1 MESVRERPD
10 TFFRLSPA
18 GAKPESYALRRG
30 ELEGRFSAEYYRTEF
45 RELFTRLRTEF
56 PGIKGLGNY
65 AEIVCGPFGT
75 EITLSDYVA
84 DGVPLLR
91 ISNITD
97 EGGLDLSEVK
107 YIAPEKS
114 RRLSTTRVTAGDMV
128 ISQRGTLGMPAV
140 ISSEAPIFN
149 ISANLIAIRKISD
162 LRPEF
167 IQLFLASRLGERQI
181 ARLQSGQV
189 HPKITTDDVAS
200 VLIPNVPHARQLVAA
215 MGAARAARRAKIV
228 EAEALLAGLDNFLL
242 TTLGLDPPP
251 KCDRKVFAATL
262 TEARQQFHLN
272 ADYFHP
278 ERVLAL
284 RAMEAASYRVPC
296 TKLADVVSFI
306 RDQIKMPGP
315 NYLSLAHVQSNTGE
329 LVNAD
334 EEATGACS
342 QFQTGDVLFARLRPY
357 LNKVYRAETYGC
369 CSPEFHVL
377 RVHNVRGLLPDY
389 LAAILRSSLTLAQTR
404 HMMTG
409 NTHPR
414 LTNEDVTNLVVPI
427 PKDVAVQETIAAE
440 ARRRRDEARRLR
452 TEAES
457 GWQAAKRWF
466 ETQLLGP
473 AKL

>member
-1 MESVRERPD
+1 MESLRERPD

-18 GAKPESYALRRG
+18 GTKPECYALRRG
-30 ELEGRFSAEYYRTEF
+30 ELEGRFSAEYYRAEF
-45 RELFTRLRTEF
+45 RELFTQLRTAF
-56 PGIKGLGNY
+56 PGIKGLSNY

-84 DGVPLLR
+84 EGIPLLR

-107 YIAPEKS
+107 YITPEKS
-114 RRLSTTRVTAGDMV
+114 RQLSTTRVTAGDMV

-140 ISSEAPIFN
+140 ISLEAPIFN
-149 ISANLIAIRKISD
+149 ISANLIAIRRID
-162 LRPEF
+162 GLLPEF

-200 VLIPNVPHARQLVAA
+200 VLIPNVRHAQQLVGA
-215 MGAARAARRAKIV
+215 MDAARAQRRAKIV
-228 EAEALLAGLDNFLL
+228 EAEALLAGFDDFLL
-242 TTLGLDPPP
+242 TTLGLSSPP
-251 KCDRKVFAATL
+251 KDHRRVFAATL
-262 TEARQQFHLN
+262 TEVRHQFHLN

-284 RAMEAASYRVPC
+284 RAMKAASYRVPC
-296 TKLADVVSFI
+296 SKLSEVVSFI
-306 RDQIKMPGP
+306 RDQIKTPGP

-329 LVNAD
+329 LVKAD
-334 EEATGACS
+334 EKATGSCS
-342 QFQTGDVLFARLRPY
+342 QFKTGDVLFARLRPY
-357 LNKVYRAETYGC
+357 LNKVYRAEMDGC

-377 RVHNVRGLLPDY
+377 RVRNGQKLLPNY

-414 LTNEDVTNLVVPI
+414 LTNGDVTNLIVPI
-427 PKDVAVQETIAAE
+427 PKDVAVQQAIAAE
-440 ARRRRDEARRLR
+440 VRRRRLESRRLR
-452 TEAES
+452 AEGEA
-457 GWQAAKRWF
+457 GWQAARRWF
-466 ETQLLGP
+466 ETQLLGA